1 MVKDLFKKVEKDLYL
16 WILLYG
22 VKLLNVFRSWPGFQ
36 GSGEKI
42 MGWGIASLQV
52 LLLSIIMRRWKF
64 PYSWIVVF
72 ILMAFMLHT
81 MLVTS
86 VTNVGLLILMLGYY
100 YKEFDRLG
108 D

>member
-22 VKLLNVFRSWPGFQ
+22 VKALNVFRSWQGFQ
-36 GSGEKI
+36 GYGEKI

-52 LLLSIIMRRWKF
+52 LLLSIIMRRWQF

-72 ILMAFMLHT
+72 IIMAFMLHT

-86 VTNVGLLILMLGYY
+86 VTNVGLLILLLGYY
-100 YKEFDRLG
+100 YSQFRSLED
-108 D
+108 